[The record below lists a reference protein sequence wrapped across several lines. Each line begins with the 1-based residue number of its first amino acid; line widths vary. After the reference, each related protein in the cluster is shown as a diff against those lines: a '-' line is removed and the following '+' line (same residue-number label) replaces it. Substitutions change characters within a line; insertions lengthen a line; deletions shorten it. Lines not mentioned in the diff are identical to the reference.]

1 MAIWGC
7 SKSHV
12 SELWLDDMFC
22 LFLKPDGNDDH
33 VTYTYELHFVLQSFE
48 TTSCN
53 FTTHFIVYCLIYSA
67 KYKPRNTKVKGVA
80 FSRILFLIALVRD
93 LSYMHA
99 ISLCAS
105 YQALKLV
112 ATLFLLTVDRCNGND
127 NKQQAYGGKDTNDGW
142 QSWEVRAR
150 VVWFK
155 VFFVWTVQSDRFLV
169 KRKEQQQL
177 TQSSLPLS

>member
-67 KYKPRNTKVKGVA
+67 KYKPRNTKIDA
-80 FSRILFLIALVRD
+80 MSWNRTN
-93 LSYMHA
+93 
-99 ISLCAS
+99 
-105 YQALKLV
+105 LV
-112 ATLFLLTVDRCNGND
+112 A
-127 NKQQAYGGKDTNDGW
+127 
-142 QSWEVRAR
+142 
-150 VVWFK
+150 
-155 VFFVWTVQSDRFLV
+155 
-169 KRKEQQQL
+169 
-177 TQSSLPLS
+177 